1 MSDMNT
7 IATRLKYLRDRKGWT
22 QTQLAVVADVS
33 QGTVGNIEA
42 GKRAGKGSLIKLARV
57 LDASLD
63 WLIDGEGP
71 MLISEWIEVQAR
83 LVDEPDQV
91 LIRNQTNVET
101 ADSLKPKKGV
111 PVVGEVK
118 GGSDGYIDELQYPEG
133 HGDGFVDYPTTDAN
147 AYALRVRGDSMH
159 PRYRAGEYIVIEPS
173 IEPQTGDDVV
183 VSTTDGRKLLKELN
197 WQRDGEIQL
206 LSVNNHY
213 GPLTL
218 QSCDV
223 MSIHLV
229 AGRARRS
236 AFVKEVKS

>member
-1 MSDMNT
+1 MNT
-7 IATRLKYLRDRKGWT
+7 ISSRLKFLRDRKGWS

-33 QGTVGNIEA
+33 QGTVGNIES

-71 MLISEWIEVQAR
+71 MLMSEWIEVQAR
-83 LVDEPDQV
+83 LVDDPHQD
-91 LIRNQTNVET
+91 LIRSTTNVEP
-101 ADSLKPKKGV
+101 ANDLKQSKGV

-118 GGSDGYIDELQYPEG
+118 GGSDGFIDELQYPTG
-133 HGDGFVDYPTTDAN
+133 HGDGFVTYPTTDAN

-183 VSTTDGRKLLKELN
+183 VSMTDGRKMLKELN
-197 WQRDGEIQL
+197 WMRDGEVQL

-213 GPLTL
+213 GPLTI
-218 QSCDV
+218 STSDV
-223 MSIHLV
+223 LYIHLV

-236 AFVKEVKS
+236 AFNKEV